1 MFVPSGR
8 VIANLPI
15 IAKLVLAPAVSI
27 LLLSLMV
34 PMSLHAINSQSALLT
49 RLTTVE
55 ADKHAT
61 SAALAR
67 ALPEASNLLNRL
79 IALRSNSDDVEAG
92 KRVSDTLDTALAQI
106 AELVTRLGRF
116 PLSGEERQ
124 VLDSM
129 TKPLADFTT
138 AAKLAAKMAQ
148 SDDAANAFITG
159 NQSSK
164 QYTAMMAGVD
174 ALNRLDGE
182 HMLADRNGADELAG
196 EVRIGVLGVF
206 AAGLVAAVVVSLLLA
221 RLIGGSIK
229 SLTRSMLQVAEGDVA
244 VEIARTD
251 QHDEV
256 GEMARALEV
265 FRANLIREQ
274 ELHAAAERASA
285 ERDARTRR
293 VNELTATFDGHVG
306 AVLTSVGEAGAMM
319 RETAASMANTA
330 RATSGRST
338 TVTEA
343 LRTASDNVQTVASAS
358 EQLAASVT
366 EISSQ
371 VAHSTEV
378 SRRAVAEGERTNRSV
393 ESLAATTAQIER
405 IVSLI
410 NGIAGQTNLLALN
423 ATIEAAR
430 AGEAGKGFAVVASEV
445 KTLANQTAKA
455 TEDIARQVTDMRRVS
470 EEVAGTIGGIGAT
483 IEEMSRIATSIASAI
498 EQQRAATA
506 EIARNIHAV
515 AAGTAEV
522 TEQIE
527 EVTRATHQTEA
538 EAGQVE
544 TAAGALFTQSD
555 RLRADV
561 AQFLSGIRAA

>member
-1 MFVPSGR
+1 MFAPTGR
-8 VIANLPI
+8 AIANLPI

-55 ADKHAT
+55 AEKHAAST
-61 SAALAR
+61 ALAR
-67 ALPEASNLLNRL
+67 ALPEASNQLNRL
-79 IALRSNSDDVEAG
+79 IALRSNSDDVAAG
-92 KRVSDTLDTALAQI
+92 KRVGDALETALAQT
-106 AELVTRLGRF
+106 AEQLDRLGHF
-116 PLSGEERQ
+116 PLSAEERQ

-129 TKPLADFTT
+129 TKPLADFTG
-138 AAKLAAKMAQ
+138 AARTAAKMAQ
-148 SDDAANAFITG
+148 ADDVASSFITG

-164 QYTAMMAGVD
+164 QYAAMMAGVD
-174 ALNRLDGE
+174 ALNRLDAA
-182 HMLADRNGADELAG
+182 HTLAERAAADQLAG
-196 EVRIGVLGVF
+196 VVRIGVLGVF
-206 AAGLVAAVVVSLLLA
+206 AAGLVVAVLVSLLLA
-221 RLIGGSIK
+221 RLIAGSIK
-229 SLTRSMLQVAEGDVA
+229 SLTRSMLRVAEGDVA
-244 VEIARTD
+244 AEIAGTAQR
-251 QHDEV
+251 DEV

-265 FRANLIREQ
+265 FRANLIREH
-274 ELHAAAERASA
+274 ELHDAADRAGA

-293 VNELTATFDGHVG
+293 VAELTATFDRTVQT
-306 AVLTSVGEAGAMM
+306 VLTNVGEAGSMM
-319 RETAASMANTA
+319 RETAASMATSA
-330 RATSGRST
+330 RATSDRSI

-343 LRTASDNVQTVASAS
+343 LRTARDNVQTVASAS
-358 EQLAASVT
+358 EQLASSVT

-378 SRRAVAEGERTNRSV
+378 SRRAISEGERTNRSV
-393 ESLAATTAQIER
+393 ASLSATTAQVER
-405 IVSLI
+405 IVALI

-470 EEVAGTIGGIGAT
+470 DEVASTIGGIGNT
-483 IEEMSRIATSIASAI
+483 IEEMSRIATSVASAI

-506 EIARNIHAV
+506 EIARNIQAV
-515 AAGTAEV
+515 AAGTAQV
-522 TEQIE
+522 TQEIE
-527 EVTRATHQTEA
+527 EVTRATHETDA
-538 EAGQVE
+538 EAGRVE
-544 TAAGALFTQSD
+544 SAADALFAQSD

-561 AQFLSGIRAA
+561 GQFLSGIRAA

>member
-1 MFVPSGR
+1 MFVSIGR
-8 VIANLPI
+8 AIANLPI

-34 PMSLHAINSQSALLT
+34 PMSLRAINSQSALLT
-49 RLTTVE
+49 RLTTVDAE
-55 ADKHAT
+55 KHAV
-61 SAALAR
+61 SAALSR
-67 ALPEASNLLNRL
+67 ALPEASNQLNRL

-92 KRVSDTLDTALAQI
+92 KRMNDTLETALAQS
-106 AELVTRLGRF
+106 AAQVDRLSHF
-116 PLSGEERQ
+116 LLSDDERR
-124 VLDSM
+124 VLDSLA
-129 TKPLADFTT
+129 KPLADFTS
-138 AAKLAAKMAQ
+138 AARQAAKMAQ
-148 SDDAANAFITG
+148 ADDVASAFITG

-164 QYTAMMAGVD
+164 QYAAMMAGVD
-174 ALNRLDGE
+174 ALNRLDE
-182 HMLADRNGADELAG
+182 AHTLADRAGADELAG
-196 EVRIGVLGVF
+196 TMRIGVLGVF
-206 AAGLVAAVVVSLLLA
+206 VVGLVAAVLVSLLLA
-221 RLIGGSIK
+221 RLIAGSIK
-229 SLTRSMLQVAEGDVA
+229 SLTRSMLRVAEGDVA
-244 VEIARTD
+244 VEIAGTA

-265 FRANLIREQ
+265 FRANLIREH
-274 ELHAAAERASA
+274 ELHEAAERAGA

-293 VNELTATFDGHVG
+293 VAELTATFDGTVQ
-306 AVLTSVGEAGAMM
+306 AVLTSVGEAGSMM
-319 RETAASMANTA
+319 RETAASMATSA
-330 RATSGRST
+330 RATSERST

-358 EQLAASVT
+358 EQLASSVT

-378 SRRAVAEGERTNRSV
+378 SRRAVAEGARTNRSV
-393 ESLAATTAQIER
+393 ASLAATTAQVER
-405 IVSLI
+405 IVALI

-445 KTLANQTAKA
+445 KILANQTAKA

-470 EEVAGTIGGIGAT
+470 DDVASTISGIGDT

-498 EQQRAATA
+498 EQQRAATS
-506 EIARNIHAV
+506 EIARNIQAV
-515 AAGTAEV
+515 AAGTAQV

-527 EVTRATHQTEA
+527 EVTRATHETET

-544 TAAGALFTQSD
+544 NAAGALFAQSD

-561 AQFLSGIRAA
+561 GQFLSGIRAA